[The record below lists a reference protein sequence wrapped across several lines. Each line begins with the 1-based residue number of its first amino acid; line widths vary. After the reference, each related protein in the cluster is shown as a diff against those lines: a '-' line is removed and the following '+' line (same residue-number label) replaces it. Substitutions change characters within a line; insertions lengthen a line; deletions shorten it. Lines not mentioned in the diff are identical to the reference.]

1 MSVYS
6 TKKTETPGLWLRL
19 VETFG
24 ATCSF
29 GEVRLTE
36 PALMEK
42 FGISADS
49 LPRVVAVVGQKG
61 AERSKDSILAY
72 EGPTDLVKLSEFIRD
87 TSSGGQALVELRK
100 EMAQHTREIKG
111 LKLEL
116 EREREAVKCARA
128 EVARS
133 KLGQVGQVEAVK
145 KSLETELA
153 DSREREKVA
162 LDKLQVETARMGT
175 LIADLEEQRAELAAQ
190 VKAYEDVQKERV
202 LMLTPRY

>member
-1 MSVYS
+1 
-6 TKKTETPGLWLRL
+6 
-19 VETFG
+19 
-24 ATCSF
+24 
-29 GEVRLTE
+29 
-36 PALMEK
+36 MEK

-72 EGPTDLVKLSEFIRD
+72 EGPTDFEKLSEFIRD

-100 EMAQHTREIKG
+100 EMAQYTREIKG

-116 EREREAVKCARA
+116 EREREAVKSARA